1 MIVIFFEEIKV
12 FLVWWISWFVIIVDE
27 FWKSN
32 KELKDKKKV
41 LVIWFDKV

>member
-32 KELKDKKKV
+32 KELKDKKKC
-41 LVIWFDKV
+41 

>member
-32 KELKDKKKV
+32 EELIEKNSVSNLV
-41 LVIWFDKV
+41 L

>member
-12 FLVWWISWFVIIVDE
+12 FLVWWICWFVIIVDE

-32 KELKDKKKV
+32 EELIEKNSVSNLV
-41 LVIWFDKV
+41 L

>member
-32 KELKDKKKV
+32 EELIEKNCVSNLV
-41 LVIWFDKV
+41 L